1 MINGIVVGLQARMGI
16 IIYLPGRAEIEI
28 ECVIDTG
35 FEGFLT
41 LPSNLVAQL
50 QLPYIAPI
58 DANLADNSS
67 IVANVHQGTIL
78 WQGVHRAIPILAMGR
93 RPLIGTALL
102 EDYHLGID
110 FCEGGTV
117 LVDDIM

>member
-1 MINGIVVGLQARMGI
+1 VINGIVVGLQARMGI
-16 IIYLPGRAEIEI
+16 ILYPPGCAEIEI

-41 LPSNLVAQL
+41 LPPTVVAEL
-50 QLPYIAPI
+50 QLPYVAPI
-58 DANLADNSS
+58 NANLADNSS
-67 IVANVHQGTIL
+67 IVTNVHQGTIL
-78 WQGVHRAIPILAMGR
+78 WNGVQRVIPVLAMGR

-102 EDYHLGID
+102 EDYHLSID

>member
-1 MINGIVVGLQARMGI
+1 VINGTVVGLQARMSVI
-16 IIYLPGRAEIEI
+16 FYPPGRAKIEI
-28 ECVIDTG
+28 ECIIDTG
-35 FEGFLT
+35 FQGFLT
-41 LPSNLVAQL
+41 LPPTVVTEL
-50 QLPYIAPI
+50 QLPYVGPI
-58 DANLADNSS
+58 DANLADNSR
-67 IVANVHQGTIL
+67 IVTDVYKGIIL
-78 WQGVHRAIPILAMGR
+78 WNGTERVIPILSMGN